1 MKPQKWAVGVLGI
14 AVLSVSTAQ
23 SPLFEGGNPEAWV
36 FDVENPGLQSI
47 DTGQWLETFEGSG
60 ISLTGKQQA
69 LINNLADSRPP
80 MQPQQPAVS
89 LAGLSQASNSQQNP
103 QNNQVLRVWPDS
115 GVYDRTIRLEVGVVG
130 DLLASQTSLT
140 LNVQLDAQP
149 FRSVVLCG
157 TQSPPGCVPAQ
168 AVRDGYRGLIDHV
181 IEPGAH
187 TLSVELRDAAN
198 QQLAAASKLYQ
209 LDVADAKGRLRDSDG
224 DGIPDLIERELGLD
238 PLSGD
243 RDVDRDGDGWTD
255 FDEWLRGAD
264 ADQRNDPNWVPVD
277 TDGDGW
283 SDWDEDLRGTRAN
296 DPDPQLTP
304 RAGENTQTLPN
315 SMELVPSE
323 SYLRRAQRFRE
334 FPLARRLYEVEY
346 ISDVAALTP
355 RSGFN
360 GAWQAASAQTLGG
373 YKAWRQADLVD
384 EELLSESALTSA
396 DLAASRLAAQA
407 AQDLAAGRFP
417 SARMPASEGLM
428 LDVALRQADDTLL
441 MHKHYLPAVVDA
453 DLPRF
458 LATDP
463 QWVDGETFRKAY
475 IRWLEENL
483 VQTWDGPLN
492 WQGTRTALA
501 LELILSDEARL
512 NAAAAP
518 VVFNDRVDPVARL
531 WLADFLKTLDR
542 VGPQGGLNALVA
554 RLDSVLSGAGI
565 LRDVAAF
572 IDEQLAADQMPA
584 GVISDVYMA
593 ERFVS
598 SFTLDDQD
606 CFVSAEFLDLIQ
618 QSPSAWQQFSS
629 RCPIYATEV
638 DALVAADEDRA
649 RRYALRGLLLLE
661 PSDYAND
668 QSLLDPDADSDNDG
682 RRNDQEVRAVVLGQT
697 SQPDRMDSDEDG
709 NPDSSD
715 LCPRDLTDACLGLPS
730 EPLLLSDLEPLAE
743 EGDGAVAVV
752 ALHLDRAV
760 SFEVTGHFSAQSI
773 EDDSATPDVDY
784 RVVTGSFSIAPGQQ
798 VAVITIPV
806 ILDDQE
812 EGIETFSLL
821 LSDIAGAR
829 STIVDDRV
837 IVSIADPDLGGPP
850 ADAPTAVATAPLAVY
865 ENAQVALDGQASL
878 DPLAQGLSY
887 QWTQLSGPTI
897 SLSQANSAL
906 ATFVAPTVS
915 GEQTVVVQLTVT
927 DAENR
932 SASDSASI
940 TVRPVDDPPE
950 VLGTARFTVDR
961 TATLSVQTAE
971 LTAYV
976 NDPEGGAL
984 RLEQFLGQPAGGVFV
999 PRADG
1004 FDFTPYQGEQ
1014 KLTEDTTRQLQRA
1027 GQQHAVWLET
1037 VGSETALRVYS
1048 ATTQS
1053 VRTQWQSGDLQD
1065 VLAASEIPVVYSL
1078 SSSLAGAP
1086 TWALEWVSNGERL
1099 ELGELGVYTIQE
1111 VVINPELGDLYF
1123 CDTRN
1128 TPVWSRVDAETGQ
1141 IQTSTTACSG
1151 SSMGYTSANRL
1162 GEFCFVE
1169 ESRLYCAR
1177 GSDVRY
1183 IVNFYDVATIITLA
1197 SYPIYSRHDELLVPI
1212 PGNNNDYDLYRI
1224 DANDQ
1229 ISLLDHIDGSAGQRP
1244 VFAKHSNGSLIMGMG
1259 AGDAAQLLYWTG
1271 GAMAPVPIT
1280 PAFAESVSRTQLG
1293 ALIERDGQV
1302 YWQLAMPGNTF
1313 EVFAIDLFGAV
1324 VSEGTVDP
1332 VSLFTGQVAQ
1342 GRPPWRIEADDRGV
1356 LVQTPSGNVPNC
1368 SLWHI
1373 DAQSQDVQT
1382 LLSRVRCDPAYVQL
1396 TDGLVYVRQ
1405 DGAPDY
1411 HRPVFR
1417 FDGVPVTGV
1426 TSFAARIADPAGH
1439 TADLPIEITI
1449 EDAP

>member
-1 MKPQKWAVGVLGI
+1 MKPQAWTVGLLGVAVLG
-14 AVLSVSTAQ
+14 VSTAQ
-23 SPLFEGGNPEAWV
+23 SPLFEGGNPEAWI
-36 FDVENPGLQSI
+36 FEAENPGLTSI
-47 DTGQWLETFEGSG
+47 DTGQWLDTFEASG
-60 ISLTGKQQA
+60 ISLIGKQQA

-80 MQPQQPAVS
+80 MQAQQPAVS

-103 QNNQVLRVWPDS
+103 QNNQVLRIWPDS
-115 GVYDRTIRLEVGVVG
+115 GAYDRTIRLEVGVVAE
-130 DLLASQTSLT
+130 LLTTQATLT

-157 TQSPPGCVPAQ
+157 TQNPPGCVPAQ

-187 TLSVELRDAAN
+187 TVSVELRNAAN

-209 LDVADAKGRLRDSDG
+209 LDVADSKGRLRDSDG

-283 SDWDEDLRGTRAN
+283 SDWDEDLRGTRAD

-304 RAGENTQTLPN
+304 RAGENTQTDANAVVLQ
-315 SMELVPSE
+315 SE

-346 ISDVAALTP
+346 ISDAATLAP
-355 RSGFN
+355 RPGFT
-360 GAWQAASAQTLGG
+360 GEWQAASAQTLGG
-373 YKAWRQADLVD
+373 HKAWRQLDLVD
-384 EELLSESALTSA
+384 EALLNESALTGN
-396 DLAASRLAAQA
+396 DLAPSRLASQA
-407 AQDLAAGRFP
+407 AQALAVGRFP
-417 SARMPASEGLM
+417 AARMPASEGLM
-428 LDVALRQADDTLL
+428 LDVALRLADDTLL
-441 MHKHYLPAVVDA
+441 MHKQYLPAVVDA

-458 LATDP
+458 LASDP
-463 QWVDGETFRKAY
+463 QWTDAETFRKAY
-475 IRWLEENL
+475 ISWLEANL
-483 VQTWDGPLN
+483 IQSWSGPLN
-492 WQGTRTALA
+492 WDGTRTALA

-531 WLADFLKTLDR
+531 WLAEFLKTLDR
-542 VGPQGGLNALVA
+542 IGPSGGLNALAA

-565 LRDVAAF
+565 LRDVAVF
-572 IDEQLAADQMPA
+572 IDEQLAVDQMPA
-584 GVISDVYMA
+584 AVLSDVYMA

-598 SFTLDDQD
+598 SFAPQDED
-606 CFVSAEFLDLIQ
+606 CFVSAELLELIQ
-618 QSPSAWQQFSS
+618 QSSSAWQQFSS
-629 RCPIYATEV
+629 RCPMYATEV
-638 DALVAADEDRA
+638 DALVVADQDRA

-661 PSDYAND
+661 AADLAND

-682 RRNDQEVRAVVLGQT
+682 RLNDQEVRGVVLGQT
-697 SQPDRMDSDEDG
+697 SQPDRMDSDDDG
-709 NPDSSD
+709 NPDASD

-730 EPLLLSDLEPLAE
+730 EPMLLSDLEPLAE
-743 EGDGAVAVV
+743 EGDGALAVI

-760 SFEVTGHFSAQSI
+760 SFEVTGAYSAQSI
-773 EDDSATPDVDY
+773 DDDSATPDVDY
-784 RVVTGSFSIAPGQQ
+784 RTLNGSFRIAPGQQ

-806 ILDDQE
+806 ILDDQD

-821 LSDIAGAR
+821 LRDIVGAR
-829 STIVDDRV
+829 STIVDDRIV
-837 IVSIADPDLGGPP
+837 VSIADPDLDGPP
-850 ADAPTAVATAPLAVY
+850 VDPPSAVASAPVAVD
-865 ENAQVALDGQASL
+865 ENTQVTLDGQASV

-887 QWTQLSGPTI
+887 QWTQLSGPSI
-897 SLSQANSAL
+897 SLNQADTAL
-906 ATFVAPTVS
+906 ASFVAPAV
-915 GEQTVVVQLTVT
+915 GAEQTVVVRLTVT
-927 DAENR
+927 DAQSR
-932 SASDSASI
+932 SASDSVSI
-940 TVRPVDDPPE
+940 AVRPVDDPPE
-950 VLGTARFTVDR
+950 VLGTAQFVVSRGSS
-961 TATLSVQTAE
+961 LGVQAPA
-971 LTAYV
+971 LFAYV
-976 NDPEGGAL
+976 NDPEGAAL
-984 RLEQFLGQPAGGVFV
+984 SLDQFLGRPAGGVFV

-1014 KLTEDTTRQLQRA
+1014 KLTQDTTRQLQRA

-1037 VGSETALRVYS
+1037 VAGETALQVYS
-1048 ATTQS
+1048 AQTQS
-1053 VRTQWQSGDLQD
+1053 VRTQWQSSELQD
-1065 VLAASEIPVVYSL
+1065 ILAAAEIPVAYSL
-1078 SSSLAGAP
+1078 SSSLSGLP
-1086 TWALEWVSNGERL
+1086 TWALEWVSNGERF
-1099 ELGELGVYTIQE
+1099 ELGELGVYSTQE

-1123 CDTRN
+1123 CDTRSS
-1128 TPVWSRVDAETGQ
+1128 PVWSRVDAETGQ
-1141 IQTSTTACSG
+1141 IQASTVACTGTSI
-1151 SSMGYTSANRL
+1151 GYTSANRL
-1162 GEFCFVE
+1162 GEFCFAE

-1183 IVNFYDVATIITLA
+1183 IVDFYDLGSFSFLA
-1197 SYPIYSRHDELLVPI
+1197 SYPLYARHDELLVPI

-1229 ISLLDHIDGSAGQRP
+1229 ISVLAHIEGSGGQRP
-1244 VFAKHSNGSLIMGMG
+1244 VFANHSNGSMIIGV
-1259 AGDAAQLLYWTG
+1259 AQGDQAQLLYWTG

-1280 PAFAESVSRTQLG
+1280 PAFAESVSRNSLG
-1293 ALIERDGQV
+1293 ALIENEGQV
-1302 YWQLAMPGNTF
+1302 YWQIGMPSNTY

-1332 VSLFTGQVAQ
+1332 VTLYTGQVVT
-1342 GRPPWRIEADDRGV
+1342 GRPPWRIEVDDRGV
-1356 LVQTPSGNVPNC
+1356 LVQTPSGNPPNC
-1368 SLWHI
+1368 NVVRI
-1373 DAQSQDVQT
+1373 DPQT
-1382 LLSRVRCDPAYVQL
+1382 NNSGILLGSMRCDPAYVQL

-1411 HRPVFR
+1411 HRPVYHY
-1417 FDGVPVTGV
+1417 DGEPVTGV
-1426 TSFAARIADPAGH
+1426 TSFAARIADPGGQS
-1439 TADLPIEITI
+1439 ADLPIDITI